1 MIFIDSERNFSCQ
14 TARCDVWCW
23 GNKYAR
29 QSSRSKR
36 LTGKASVPPG
46 PPAMDGRATPDH
58 LTARAVE
65 LAQAFPATEC
75 SRIQET
81 RSKDLRT
88 DAAFCALNKIS
99 FGKLSP
105 CTGTLVIDR
114 HHYGKVHHDPMEPTR
129 DEPRIFHAG
138 FSCFTCSLFN
148 GVAPLHGYRNCVRR
162 SC

>member
-14 TARCDVWCW
+14 IVLCDVWCW

-29 QSSRSKR
+29 QSSRSNW
-36 LTGKASVPPG
+36 LTGTASVPPG

-65 LAQAFPATEC
+65 PAQAFPATEC
-75 SRIQET
+75 SRIQRP

-88 DAAFCALNKIS
+88 DAAFYS
-99 FGKLSP
+99 H
-105 CTGTLVIDR
+105 LVNYR

-129 DEPRIFHAG
+129 DESRIFHAG

-148 GVAPLHGYRNCVRR
+148 GAAPLYGYRNCVRR